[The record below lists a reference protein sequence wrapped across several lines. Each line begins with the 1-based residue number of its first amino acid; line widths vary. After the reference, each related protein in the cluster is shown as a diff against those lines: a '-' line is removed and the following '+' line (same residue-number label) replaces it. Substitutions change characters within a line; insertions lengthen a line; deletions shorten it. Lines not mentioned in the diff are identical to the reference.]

1 MYAFIN
7 KIDGQKHQTWLLSW
21 RLPVALWSSIRHP
34 TIEKK
39 SMGGDDPLGKMWQ
52 NDQGMYNLWLMMINF
67 FMTGKI
73 LDGQLWA
80 INMDYYIMIIIWI
93 NMKGNHPQ

>member
-7 KIDGQKHQTWLLSW
+7 KIDGQKHQTWLLSL

-39 SMGGDDPLGKMWQ
+39 AWVVTIHWGRCDKMTRACITY
-52 NDQGMYNLWLMMINF
+52 DL
-67 FMTGKI
+67 
-73 LDGQLWA
+73 
-80 INMDYYIMIIIWI
+80 
-93 NMKGNHPQ
+93 